1 MHAGE
6 REIFLPSYRGKMK
19 IAIDGPAGSGKSTVA
34 KRLSQELGY
43 EYLDTGALYRG
54 AAWLLHEKQ
63 IPLDREDLVKKSL
76 EEAVFSFSG
85 NRLYLND
92 QCIEEEIRSNAVSKI
107 VSLAASR
114 SYVREILTRSMK
126 EIARTTPDIILDG
139 RDIGTVVLP
148 EAEVKIY
155 LDAGVGIRAKR
166 RHLELI
172 AKGEKV
178 DLSVLEEE
186 IRHRDHLDRTRK
198 DGPLAVAPDAVIIH
212 TDEMT
217 IEEVV
222 SRMVEIRNN
231 ALLKQ

>member
-1 MHAGE
+1 
-6 REIFLPSYRGKMK
+6 MK

-34 KRLSQELGY
+34 KRLSQVLGY

-54 AAWLLHEKQ
+54 AAWLLKERQ
-63 IPLDREDLVKKSL
+63 IPIDQEELVRKAL

-85 NRLYLND
+85 NRLFLNG
-92 QCIEEEIRSNAVSKI
+92 QCIEDHIRSNAISKI

-114 SYVREILTRSMK
+114 PYVREILTRSMK

-148 EAEVKIY
+148 EAEVKIF
-155 LDAGVGIRAKR
+155 LDAGVGVRARR
-166 RHLELI
+166 RHLELQE
-172 AKGEKV
+172 KGEVV
-178 DLSVLEEE
+178 DLQLLEEE
-186 IRHRDHLDRTRK
+186 SHLRDHLDRTRK
-198 DGPLAVAPDAVIIH
+198 DGPLAIAADAVVIH
-212 TDEMT
+212 TDDMT

>member
-1 MHAGE
+1 
-6 REIFLPSYRGKMK
+6 MK

-76 EEAVFSFSG
+76 EDAVFSFSG

-172 AKGEKV
+172 SKGEKV

-222 SRMVEIRNN
+222 NRMVEIRNN

>member
-1 MHAGE
+1 
-6 REIFLPSYRGKMK
+6 MK